1 MIPKS
6 PTRIVLDTNVCLDL
20 FVFRDQRWQRLM
32 QALTDGE
39 VEAVTRADCKME
51 WHIVLGYTHLGLDE
65 AMQTAVRAEFDALIR
80 PCEETIP
87 DGSIKLPICRDTD
100 DQKFIELAYQS
111 GATMLIT
118 KDKALLRL
126 ARKTLRAGLFQIVT
140 PEAWVD
146 MIDRV

>member
-20 FVFRDQRWQRLM
+20 FVFRDPRWQRLM

-39 VEAVTRADCKME
+39 VEAVTRADCRME
-51 WHIVLGYTHLGLDE
+51 WHIVLGYTHLRLDE
-65 AMQTAVRAEFDALIR
+65 AMQTAIRAEFDALIR
-80 PCEETIP
+80 LFPDP
-87 DGSIKLPICRDTD
+87 VSDGSIKLPLCRDTD

-118 KDKALLRL
+118 KDKALLKL
-126 ARKTLRAGLFQIVT
+126 ARKTHKAGLFQIVT
-140 PEAWVD
+140 PEAWEGIGDHV
-146 MIDRV
+146 